1 MSEYASNST
10 VQQIAQRIRAATKI
24 VLTAHTKPDGDALGA
39 VLALQRG
46 LTGIGQNAEIW
57 LMGPLE
63 ANLQTVAAQTPLHFV
78 DEDKSPPD
86 DCDLVIVADTGAWS
100 QLGPIEPWLR
110 ARFDDVIVVD
120 HHVHGDDVGAM
131 RLIDSN
137 AASTT
142 QMLVALLEELG
153 CELTGG
159 VGSVAEALFVGLA
172 TDTGWFKYE
181 SAGAQAMYLAARLL
195 ELGVDKT
202 RLYQLIEESFRPQRL
217 ALQARAMAS
226 LEFVDDGAVA
236 IMVLREEDFQQTG
249 ATVDD
254 LSNLVNVPMQVGSVR
269 ASILL
274 VQHEPKRTK
283 ISFRSKPSTSGSA
296 QGNSIDVNE
305 LAHRFGG
312 GGHIH
317 AAGARIEDD
326 VDAAR
331 QAVLAAL
338 A

>member
-1 MSEYASNST
+1 MNEYASNST
-10 VQQIAQRIRAATKI
+10 IQQIAQRIRAAAKI

-46 LTGIGQNAEIW
+46 LAGIGQNAEIW

-63 ANLQTVAAQTPLHFV
+63 PNLQTVAAQTPLHFV
-78 DEDKSPPD
+78 EKDTSPPD

-100 QLGPIEPWLR
+100 QLEPLEPWLK
-110 ARFDDVIVVD
+110 ARFDETIVVD
-120 HHVHGDDVGAM
+120 HHVRGDDVGAT
-131 RLIDSN
+131 RLIDSQ

-159 VGSVAEALFVGLA
+159 VGGVAEALFVGLA
-172 TDTGWFKYE
+172 TDTGWFRHE
-181 SAGAQAMYLAARLL
+181 SAGAPALYLAARLI

-226 LEFVDDGAVA
+226 LEFVNDGAVA
-236 IMVLREEDFQQTG
+236 IMTIRIEDFQQTG

-254 LSNLVNVPMQVGSVR
+254 LSNLVNVPLQVGSVR

-274 VQHEPKRTK
+274 VQVQAKRTK
-283 ISFRSKPSTSGSA
+283 MSFRSKPSASGD
-296 QGNSIDVNE
+296 SIDVNE

-312 GGHIH
+312 GGHVH
-317 AAGARIEDD
+317 AAGAHVEDD
-326 VDAAR
+326 VDATR

-338 A
+338 G